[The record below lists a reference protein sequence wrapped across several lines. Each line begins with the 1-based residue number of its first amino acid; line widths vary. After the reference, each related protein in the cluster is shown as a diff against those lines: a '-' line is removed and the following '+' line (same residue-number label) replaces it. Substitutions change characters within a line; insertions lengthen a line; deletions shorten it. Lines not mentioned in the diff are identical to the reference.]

1 MIDVQTT
8 VKFLDKT
15 KVKRTNPIIW
25 LLSFFGFDQWIDV
38 ILSSYVRFCVSLC
51 LHVCHSSNESL
62 VNNTHYVFVIHS
74 ICVSLPVS
82 LCLCLSLSLSV
93 SLSLFLSLPLSLCLS
108 LSLSLS
114 LSLCFSHLFY
124 RTPPDD
130 CFWLLL
136 ALHCYCG
143 ENVKYGFLCFQENDN
158 MLVEKIW

>member
-74 ICVSLPVS
+74 ICVSLP
-82 LCLCLSLSLSV
+82 
-93 SLSLFLSLPLSLCLS
+93 LSLCLS

>member
-62 VNNTHYVFVIHS
+62 VNNTYYVFVIHS

-93 SLSLFLSLPLSLCLS
+93 SLSLSLSPS

-114 LSLCFSHLFY
+114 VSVSLSLFVFLTFFIEHL
-124 RTPPDD
+124 RTTASD
-130 CFWLLL
+130 
-136 ALHCYCG
+136 YC
-143 ENVKYGFLCFQENDN
+143 
-158 MLVEKIW
+158 

>member
-1 MIDVQTT
+1 MIDVQT

-82 LCLCLSLSLSV
+82 VCLCLSL
-93 SLSLFLSLPLSLCLS
+93 SLSLFLSLPLSLSVSLCLCLS
-108 LSLSLS
+108 LSLFVFLT
-114 LSLCFSHLFY
+114 FFIEHL
-124 RTPPDD
+124 RTTASD
-130 CFWLLL
+130 
-136 ALHCYCG
+136 YC
-143 ENVKYGFLCFQENDN
+143 
-158 MLVEKIW
+158 